1 MLALDDLDPVVLKGR
16 RVSEERLGGREN
28 QDNQYVC
35 IQHIPCFLFD
45 IVEGLSEDFEKSFFS
60 ERDID
65 MLTNYALLGCKC
77 VYN

>member
-28 QDNQYVC
+28 QDNRYVY
-35 IQHIPCFLFD
+35 IQHVPCFLFY

-60 ERDID
+60 KRDVV
-65 MLTNYALLGCKC
+65 MLTNYALLVCK
-77 VYN
+77 